1 MKMKKLLAAFAAATV
16 AVSAVATSVSASV
29 NDAYDSTIA
38 KIPSYDSHSYNFSL
52 VKRGEYQSGV
62 SVEATT
68 FIQEIPMRGM
78 GVYFPSLK
86 LDTAEDFTVEF
97 NGKATNPNS
106 TDGKSININH
116 SYTTDVDS
124 KVGYDADLKEYF
136 EILNPPVPVAPGATL
151 YPAKYRWYPS
161 FVEDGYSQFTGTI
174 SIRYTSTKETVTEFN
189 EATGGNKD
197 FCMAIAIA
205 GSSEIRLKALTTT
218 SVKEG
223 KKSNKSYPFFTADNA
238 VNPATPDFDNNV
250 FDSVPYDV
258 IERII
263 RAGNNGKAAPY
274 AAVAINDLLANYN
287 DVTVTFATARQ
298 KVEIVSPSGDEQE
311 ANYYANS
318 SKTAIDYTVFGQ
330 NMFGMWGDDQTGYY
344 GIPGFNWTNS
354 NLFSA
359 ALVVNGDL
367 TMAYNDVV
375 AMEYG
380 KKEIT
385 FNLTDIL
392 NASGYGQAGAPGYGS
407 SMYTGYVRT
416 MQLMTTTDWYWDS
429 VTFNGTQIAAAG
441 DAGAGEGMEDAGD
454 SLEETP
460 VETTVAE
467 IIVAPEETTAAPAV
481 EALPETG
488 SAPIALAVIP
498 VAVAAAAIVAKK
510 RK

>member
-1 MKMKKLLAAFAAATV
+1 MNMKKSLAAVAAATV
-16 AVSAVATSVSASV
+16 AVSAMATAISASV
-29 NDAYDSTIA
+29 NMQYDSTIA
-38 KIPSYDSHSYNFSL
+38 GIPSYDSHSYTFNL
-52 VKRGEYQSGV
+52 VEQKATPNGLA
-62 SVEATT
+62 VEAVT
-68 FIQEIPMRGM
+68 
-78 GVYFPSLK
+78 
-86 LDTAEDFTVEF
+86 
-97 NGKATNPNS
+97 
-106 TDGKSININH
+106 
-116 SYTTDVDS
+116 
-124 KVGYDADLKEYF
+124 
-136 EILNPPVPVAPGATL
+136 
-151 YPAKYRWYPS
+151 
-161 FVEDGYSQFTGTI
+161 FVEDGEIKGIGATLADLAMKDADFSIEFVGKATDAVDGNGTAITDTPTIKEVNVNHTYTTKSDATVGYDSLLKANFKTTTWMPSFVVDGYETFTGSITI
-174 SIRYTSTKETVTEFN
+174 KYTSEKTIVSEFN
-189 EATGGNKD
+189 AATGGNALFGID
-197 FCMAIAIA
+197 LD
-205 GSSEIRLKALTTT
+205 GSTAADGTLATLTAT
-218 SVKEG
+218 SVKDGG
-223 KKSNKSYPFFTADNA
+223 KSIKNFPFFSADHA
-238 VNPATPDFDNNV
+238 VNSGSKDTVDNNV
-250 FDSVPYDV
+250 YDYVKYDV

-263 RAGNNGKAAPY
+263 NVGAGINDYNQKAPY

-287 DVTVTFATARQ
+287 DVTVTF
-298 KVEIVSPSGDEQE
+298 
-311 ANYYANS
+311 
-318 SKTAIDYTVFGQ
+318 KTATDGVDTNAGTNETAPYKQSWQNMWDAGIVDYTVFGQ
-330 NMFGMWGDDQTGYY
+330 NMYGMWGDDATGFY